1 MLTDLYCENSFH
13 REIAVEREPAVAVT
27 SKPWPESH
35 PLITLIVFTVLGLAF
50 AIWTAVAVTDG
61 YFTDLF

>member
-13 REIAVEREPAVAVT
+13 REIAVDREPAVAVT

-35 PLITLIVFTVLGLAF
+35 PLITLIAFTVLGLAF
-50 AIWTAVAVTDG
+50 VVWTAVAVTDD
-61 YFTDLF
+61 YFMDLF

>member
-13 REIAVEREPAVAVT
+13 GEIAVDREPAVAVT

-35 PLITLIVFTVLGLAF
+35 PLITLIAFTVLGLAF
-50 AIWTAVAVTDG
+50 VVWTAVAVIDN
-61 YFTDLF
+61 YFAELF